1 MTTLVQVPSGRVALR
16 WLIAPLL
23 VGLPTALIVLGTLG
37 ALQEQQI
44 PGLPVVPWQTLWA
57 LPIDLWI
64 RDLAIAVTLGAALVG
79 GVLAPRPDP
88 WLGRVASL
96 AAVVWLVT
104 LLAQSVLTVS
114 EVLALPLTQSGDV
127 GIVWSLLTQ
136 TTLGRVMLTQFAI
149 ITVVALLAWVV
160 LDRLTGILIFL
171 ATVVAAFLPGFVG
184 HSGLAE
190 GHESAT
196 ISLGIHIVAAGTWV
210 GGLIATVAYVRRGAP
225 DGSVVLRRFSAVAL
239 GCVILLAE
247 SGLLNAA
254 LRLDGPAALLTSQ
267 YGAIILAKV
276 AVLTVLIG
284 FGLRHRSAMQ
294 RSMADGHTV
303 LGRFITWEIGWMG
316 VVLGLSLALSRT
328 APPGVIVAGDVMGM
342 GSLALL
348 GIALPAALYWSVRPR
363 IANRPSPLRAYPE
376 ALAIVTLV
384 AMTSVGVLS
393 ASGSVPPQLLA
404 VLAIV
409 FLPLVGWF
417 FIRADVLAVH
427 PWGLAVMVVG
437 LPIATWWV
445 ERGIA
450 GGLGAGTWLTI
461 LLVLGIL
468 VAQRWRP
475 ALRRQPEVAA

>member
-1 MTTLVQVPSGRVALR
+1 MTTLVQVPVGRVALR
-16 WLIAPLL
+16 RLIAPLL
-23 VGLPTALIVLGTLG
+23 VGLPIALIVLATLG

-96 AAVVWLVT
+96 AALVWLVT
-104 LLAQSVLTVS
+104 ILAQSVLTVS
-114 EVLALPLTQSGDV
+114 EVLALPLVQSGDA
-127 GIVWSLLTQ
+127 GILWSLLTQ

-160 LDRLTGILIFL
+160 LDRMTGILIFL
-171 ATVVAAFLPGFVG
+171 AIAVAAFLPGFVG
-184 HSGLAE
+184 HSGLSE

-225 DGSVVLRRFSAVAL
+225 DGNLVLRRFSAVAL
-239 GCVILLAE
+239 GCVILVAE

-254 LRLDGPAALLTSQ
+254 LRLDGPATLLTSQ
-267 YGAIILAKV
+267 YGAIILSKV
-276 AVLTVLIG
+276 AVLIVLIG

-294 RSMADGHTV
+294 RSMADGQSV
-303 LGRFITWEIGWMG
+303 LGRFVTWQIGWMG

-342 GSLALL
+342 GALALL
-348 GIALPAALYWSVRPR
+348 GIAFPAALYWCVYPR
-363 IANRPSPLRAYPE
+363 IANRPSLLRAYPE

-393 ASGSVPPQLLA
+393 ASESVPPQLLA
-404 VLAIV
+404 LVAIV
-409 FLPLVGWF
+409 ILPLVGWF
-417 FIRADVLAVH
+417 FIRADALAVH
-427 PWGLAVMVVG
+427 PWGLAVMVIG
-437 LPIATWWV
+437 LPLATWWV
-445 ERGIA
+445 ERGIP
-450 GGLGAGTWLTI
+450 GGLGAATWLTI

-468 VAQRWRP
+468 AAQRWRE
-475 ALRRQPEVAA
+475 ALARQHEVRE